1 MAKPKLSKDCR
12 DKFKEAKKY
21 ILNRD
26 VESARSQLLA
36 VELGSSYPL
45 FHRLMAACAYIDK
58 EYDLATSHIEQAI
71 ALDPDKQ
78 VLIADAIRI
87 YRSQGDD
94 IRAKRLLERFNL
106 DKAEA
111 SSELMRIAQAYKSY
125 QRYEDS
131 AISLEK
137 ALKLSPDNV
146 RVRNLYGI
154 LLCCLNR
161 NEDALQ
167 QWMFSL
173 RYKPDEVVTKV
184 CLGRFHLHQ
193 KNYLKSIDFFKQTL
207 EDDGENLSGRRLNLA
222 EAYIRASSLSEARS
236 LLGEIEDAETNPRF
250 HYIWTLLHVASNDCY
265 LAFMSLNRCISLGK
279 DYGHPAL
286 VQIDLSEQYHDD
298 DSAMS
303 AISNIMPTL
312 DSIFDALSMLKSLN
326 RQTFSQADD
335 LIELSSGTI

>member
-26 VESARSQLLA
+26 VESARSQLLE

-94 IRAKRLLERFNL
+94 IRARGLLERFNL

-131 AISLEK
+131 AITTSLSSSLESISK
-137 ALKLSPDNV
+137 VSSLQVEFLATANLTQVSSSWDNFFNNSGVQFAFSAIADLTKLS
-146 RVRNLYGI
+146 
-154 LLCCLNR
+154 
-161 NEDALQ
+161 
-167 QWMFSL
+167 
-173 RYKPDEVVTKV
+173 
-184 CLGRFHLHQ
+184 
-193 KNYLKSIDFFKQTL
+193 
-207 EDDGENLSGRRLNLA
+207 
-222 EAYIRASSLSEARS
+222 SS
-236 LLGEIEDAETNPRF
+236 
-250 HYIWTLLHVASNDCY
+250 
-265 LAFMSLNRCISLGK
+265 
-279 DYGHPAL
+279 
-286 VQIDLSEQYHDD
+286 
-298 DSAMS
+298 
-303 AISNIMPTL
+303 
-312 DSIFDALSMLKSLN
+312 
-326 RQTFSQADD
+326 
-335 LIELSSGTI
+335 